1 MQQVTTTTQTLVNG
15 LEKVELR
22 LALYGRDPMD
32 TDVVSCALNLGCSG
46 GEGFSIGNACPQS
59 ARLVLEAPS
68 ALGIQGELVQLTWS
82 VSEGWYPLFTGYVTR
97 ERVVN
102 GRVELEVNDALYVY
116 GSAHYEDQTTSLSG
130 ALDYIAGALGTT
142 LSDDIPDLTLKTADF
157 SDLPANSTCAKV
169 LAMVAGLLGCN
180 AFLDRSG
187 RLTLRP
193 YRPVDFS
200 GECYEGGWQMEA
212 EDFVPQGLTFLRI
225 GEDATGA
232 LGEQAFSAGDGSL
245 VLENPLANQFYVD
258 LAWSQMSGLAFGSGQ
273 FSIPGGLLLE
283 PGDIIALE
291 GKAVA
296 CAGLGIAIDGG
307 VKADVISCGEV
318 DEGGAR
324 GSLTN
329 RVDGAVNRM
338 ERIQQQVMAEKSARE
353 QAVEELNAALADAS
367 GLYATAQTQSD
378 GSLIQ
383 YLHDKPALEDS
394 ELVIKI
400 AGEGIGISRDGGGS
414 YSYGFT
420 FDGDAILNELYAT
433 GIYGVKII
441 GETGSMG
448 GFTMTEHTLSADFR
462 YEFPAFTSED
472 IAKAQAYILGTGTLT
487 DEEKRSYD
495 VNMDGRINSLDLFV
509 MQRMM
514 NGLEDAY
521 TEGSI
526 VIDSADPRNC
536 IRMEVTG
543 GYRAGEVTFLGM
555 GGVSAG
561 QVNANAF
568 SCGDD
573 KGVSA
578 SVPAGAALTVKGG
591 LVTGYGRVY
600 EATLQYDVYP
610 GFVTGSTKNLY
621 FTIPLA
627 GVATADAVSLTG
639 QVTARGVN
647 GYLNGT
653 TNTDSL
659 IDLSGGAGY
668 TVSAL
673 VTACGIRV
681 QVTFDEA
688 IANATN
694 NTPATVTPYGVV
706 TAVFD
711 YD

>member
-1 MQQVTTTTQTLVNG
+1 MQQVTTTTQALVNG
-15 LEKVELR
+15 LEKVALK
-22 LALYGRDPMD
+22 LAVYGQDPLD
-32 TDVVSCALNLGCSG
+32 TEVVSCALSLGCSG
-46 GEGFSIGNACPQS
+46 GGRFSIGNACPQS
-59 ARLVLEAPS
+59 ARLVLDHS
-68 ALGIQGELVQLTWS
+68 GALGIQGQLVQLTWS
-82 VSEGWYPLFTGYVTR
+82 VFEAWYPLFTGYVTR

-102 GRVELEVNDALYVY
+102 GALELEVNDALYVY
-116 GSAHYEDQTTSLSG
+116 GSADYDGQTTSLSE
-130 ALDYIAGALGTT
+130 ALDHIAGVLGTT
-142 LSDDIPDLTLKTADF
+142 LADDIPDLTLKTADF
-157 SDLPANSTCAKV
+157 SDLPAHPTCAQV

-180 AFLDRSG
+180 AFLNRSG
-187 RLTLRP
+187 QLTLRP
-193 YRPVDFS
+193 YSPVDFS
-200 GECYEGGWQMEA
+200 AECYEGGWQMEA
-212 EDFVPQGLTFLRI
+212 EEFIPQGLTFLRV

-232 LGEQAFSAGDGSL
+232 LREQAFSAGDGSL
-245 VLENPLANQFYVD
+245 VLENPLADQSYVD
-258 LAWSQMSGLAFGSGQ
+258 LAWSQMSGLAFYVGQ

-296 CAGLGIAIDGG
+296 CTGLTITIDGG
-307 VKADVISCGEV
+307 VKTDVTSCGEE

-338 ERIQQQVMAEKSARE
+338 EQIQQQVVAEKSARE

-367 GLYATAQTQSD
+367 GLYATARAQSD
-378 GSLIQ
+378 GSVIQ
-383 YLHDKPALEDS
+383 YLHDKPALEAS
-394 ELVIKI
+394 ALVIKI

-448 GFTMTEHTLSADFR
+448 GFTMTEHTLSANFR
-462 YEFPAFTSED
+462 YEFPAFTSDD

-487 DEEKRSYD
+487 DEEKRDYD

-514 NGLEDAY
+514 NGLEDTY
-521 TEGSI
+521 TEGNI

-536 IRMEVTG
+536 IRIEVTG

-568 SCGDD
+568 FCGDN
-573 KGVSA
+573 KGVST

-591 LVTGYGRVY
+591 LVTGYDLVR
-600 EATLQYDVYP
+600 EQTLQYDVYP

-653 TNTDSL
+653 TNTDSF
-659 IDLSGGAGY
+659 IDLAGGDGY
-668 TVSAL
+668 AVSTL

-681 QVTFDEA
+681 QVAFDEA

-694 NTPATVTPYGVV
+694 NTPVTVTPYGAV
-706 TAVFD
+706 TASFA
-711 YD
+711 